1 LELKKEE
8 GMRLQV
14 VEIGNSKGI
23 RIPQAILKQ
32 VQFGKEID
40 LDVKEGKI
48 VLRRMIDPESV
59 FGFETMAKMDDE
71 SIKAMLRKVSLSDLV
86 IALIDSD
93 KNTKEAVY
101 RNMADKTKAYVKQRV
116 NTLEKG
122 NARDLIIERSR
133 NTISEAFMELMRE

>member
-1 LELKKEE
+1 
-8 GMRLQV
+8 MRLQV

-48 VLRRMIDPESV
+48 VLRRMIDPDRV
-59 FGFETMAKMDDE
+59 VGFETMSKMDDE
-71 SIKAMLRKVSLSDLV
+71 AIKAMMRKVSLSDLV
-86 IALIDSD
+86 IALVDAD
-93 KNTKEAVY
+93 KNTKEAIF
-101 RNMADKTKAYVKQRV
+101 RNMAEKTKVYVKQRV